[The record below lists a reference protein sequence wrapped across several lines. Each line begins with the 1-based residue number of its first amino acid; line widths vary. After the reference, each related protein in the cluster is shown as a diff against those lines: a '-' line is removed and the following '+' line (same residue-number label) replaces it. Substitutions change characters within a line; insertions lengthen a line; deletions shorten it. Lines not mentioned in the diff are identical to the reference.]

1 MTLTARSVA
10 LEALARIDEGAY
22 ANIVLPSILR
32 RGGLDTRDR
41 RLATELVYGT
51 TRMRRACDHLIDR
64 FARGELEPEV
74 RRVLRLGAY
83 QLAFTGVPDHAAVS
97 ATVDLAPQ
105 RASGLVNA
113 VLRKVARQPLDEW
126 PDLATRLSYPDWLVN
141 LLQRDLGPAEAAAAL
156 EQMNR
161 RPVVTEREDGYIQDQ
176 ASQWVAEYV
185 SAAGPSRVADICA
198 APGGKATAMGSAPA
212 HPLVVAADLDPG
224 RAGLISQ
231 NTLRLQLAKVVTVV
245 ADGAA
250 PPFRPGC
257 FDAVL
262 VDAPCSG
269 LGVLGRRPDA
279 RWRLDAEGPVRLAG
293 LQRRL
298 VAAASDLVAEGGRLY
313 YSVCTVTAA
322 ETLELDGWAA
332 EALAGWE
339 ALAGPAPS
347 PVGGG
352 GRAARPEIDAADTVP
367 LMVDNVAPDRAGDAT
382 EEGVAWRP
390 HGRGWLLLPQDAGT
404 DGMYVLGLRRP
415 ASART

>member
-1 MTLTARSVA
+1 MTPTARSAA
-10 LEALARIDEGAY
+10 LEALTRIEDGAY
-22 ANIVLPSILR
+22 ANIVLPAILR
-32 RGGLDTRDR
+32 RGGLDARDR

-51 TRMRRACDHLIDR
+51 TRMRRACDHLVDR

-83 QLAFTGVPDHAAVS
+83 QLAFTDIPDHAAVS

-105 RASGLVNA
+105 RARGLVNA
-113 VLRKVARQPLDEW
+113 VLRKLAGQPLAQW
-126 PDLATRLSYPDWLVN
+126 PDLATELSYPDWMVR
-141 LLQRDLGPAEAAAAL
+141 LLEQDLGPSDAAAAL

-176 ASQWVAEYV
+176 ASQWVADYV
-185 SAAGPSRVADICA
+185 SSPGPLRVADICA
-198 APGGKATAMGSAPA
+198 APGGKATAMASAPGR
-212 HPLVVAADLDPG
+212 PLVVAADLEPG

-231 NTLRLQLAKVVTVV
+231 NTRRLQLANVVTVV

-250 PPFRPGC
+250 PPLRPAS

-279 RWRLDAEGPVRLAG
+279 RWRLDAEGPGRLAG

-298 VAAASDLVAEGGRLY
+298 VAAAANLVAEGGRLY

-322 ETLELDGWAA
+322 ETLELDGWAT
-332 EALAGWE
+332 ESLPGWE
-339 ALAGPAPS
+339 ALAGPE
-347 PVGGG
+347 
-352 GRAARPEIDAADTVP
+352 AAGERG
-367 LMVDNVAPDRAGDAT
+367 L
-382 EEGVAWRP
+382 WRP
-390 HGRGWLLLPQDAGT
+390 HGRGWLLLPQDSGT
-404 DGMYVLGLRRP
+404 DGMYVLGLRRA
-415 ASART
+415 ASPRT